1 MSFGDN
7 GGMTSASHSSA
18 SADPFEGLRIR
29 GVAKTFGADTTVL
42 NEIDLD
48 VHPGELISL
57 VGSSGTGKS
66 TLLRIIAGLE
76 EPSAGRVTYAG
87 QPLERGSVGV
97 VFQRPILYPHL
108 SVKDNILFP
117 TRLGAF
123 AGRVDMDYYRELLE
137 ALKLD
142 GLESRKPSQLSGGQA
157 QRVGIARALIRRA
170 PVVLFDEPLASVD
183 EEMSAS
189 IRADIV
195 RLHERYGFTGL
206 YVTHDQNEALM
217 LGQRV
222 AVMDAGYL
230 VQVDTPERLLA
241 HPHTLQVAKLLAAPA
256 LNLLDIEPEDSLP
269 ADCRLAIR
277 ASSFY
282 ELGGG
287 ESEQSHGVLSAQVL
301 GQRHLVGGMLYRAA
315 LSETATLPVASEQLG
330 ADGHPVEPSNVENAE
345 YSVRVPA
352 GQELEFFLSDAG
364 GISYAIGSDVQLGVA
379 PQRCFLFSG
388 VKRFYLGR

>member
-1 MSFGDN
+1 MPWVGFSDN
-7 GGMTSASHSSA
+7 GGMTSASYSSA
-18 SADPFEGLRIR
+18 AAEPFEGLRIR
-29 GVAKTFGADTTVL
+29 GVAKTFGTDTTVL

-87 QPLERGSVGV
+87 QSLERGSVGV

-123 AGRVDMDYYRELLE
+123 SGVADMDYYRELLE
-137 ALKLD
+137 ALKLE

-256 LNLLDIEPEDSLP
+256 LNLLALEDSEFLP
-269 ADCRLAIR
+269 AGCELAIR
-277 ASSFY
+277 ATA
-282 ELGGG
+282 L
-287 ESEQSHGVLSAQVL
+287 HPVAADAAHALPVQVL
-301 GQRHLVGGMLYRAA
+301 GCRHLVGGMLYRGRLLEAVSLPLKSPRA
-315 LSETATLPVASEQLG
+315 QTETELSAQMYAR
-330 ADGHPVEPSNVENAE
+330 
-345 YSVRVPA
+345 VRA
-352 GQELEFFLSDAG
+352 GQELEFFISDTQGATLNGTSPNSTFLSVG
-364 GISYAIGSDVQLGVA
+364 ERVHLGVA
-379 PQRCFLFSG
+379 AERCFLFSG
-388 VKRFYLGR
+388 GKRFYL